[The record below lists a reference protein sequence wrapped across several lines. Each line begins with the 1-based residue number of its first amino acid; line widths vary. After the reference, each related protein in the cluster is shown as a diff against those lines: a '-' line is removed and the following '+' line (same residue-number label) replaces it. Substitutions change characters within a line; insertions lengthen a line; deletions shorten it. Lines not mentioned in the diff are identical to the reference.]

1 MKNPLPQE
9 IYLQRRYPKKE
20 DIRGAYFRDQTAIIH
35 STPFRR
41 LKHKTQVFYAPMNDH
56 ICTRIEHVMHVAT
69 IAKTICKGL
78 NLSGWELNIEMAF
91 AIGLGHDLGHAP
103 FGHDGETVLNK
114 LMGGNQAFIHEIH
127 SYRVVE
133 YLANK
138 GQGLNLTYGVKDGII
153 THNGEK
159 YEKQLKPIDKPN
171 NLEQIKNRKV
181 LPSSYEGCIVRFS
194 DKIAYLGRDL
204 EDGITAGF
212 IKFDQI
218 PKKVIKI
225 FNITENKINSSII
238 DTLVNDVIENSK
250 NSEYIQVSTE
260 KFEGMLELVRF
271 NYKHIYLN
279 DKHLAFP
286 YAEKILTTIF
296 QYLGEIFEKHSWNF
310 EVYQNHNLKIVQ
322 HFGNYLE
329 GMQHFY
335 KSEKSN
341 IKHILGDFIAGM
353 TDHYAI
359 EAIKQIT
366 LPKPVV

>member
-1 MKNPLPQE
+1 MENPLPKE
-9 IYLQRRYPKKE
+9 IYLQRRYPKEE

-78 NLSGWELNIEMAF
+78 NHYGWKLDVEMAF

-103 FGHDGETVLNK
+103 FGHDGETILNK
-114 LMGGNQAFIHEIH
+114 LMGGNGAFIHEIH

-138 GQGLNLTYGVKDGII
+138 GKGLNLTYGVKDGII

-159 YEKQLKPIDKPN
+159 YEQRLKPTNQPNDLDK
-171 NLEQIKNRKV
+171 IKNRRV
-181 LPSSYEGCIVRFS
+181 IPSSYEGCVVRFS
-194 DKIAYLGRDL
+194 DKVAYLGRDL

-212 IKFDQI
+212 ISFDQI
-218 PKKVIKI
+218 PEKIRKTLKIKPD
-225 FNITENKINSSII
+225 KINSAII
-238 DTLVNDVIENSK
+238 DTLVNDIVESSK
-250 NSEYIQVSTE
+250 ESEYIQVSQE
-260 KFEGMLELVRF
+260 KYEAMLDLVRF

-296 QYLGEIFEKHSWNF
+296 EYLGEKFEKYSWDFEQYFSHS
-310 EVYQNHNLKIVQ
+310 LKLVQ
-322 HFGNYLE
+322 HFGKFLQELYEFYQNE
-329 GMQHFY
+329 G
-335 KSEKSN
+335 SD
-341 IKHILGDFIAGM
+341 IKRILGDFIAGM